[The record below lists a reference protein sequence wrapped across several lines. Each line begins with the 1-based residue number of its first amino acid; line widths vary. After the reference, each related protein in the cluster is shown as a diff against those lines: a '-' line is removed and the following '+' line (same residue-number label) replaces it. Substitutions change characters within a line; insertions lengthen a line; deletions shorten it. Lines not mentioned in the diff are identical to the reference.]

1 MSKLKPHKNHLYHRN
16 FLSVFF
22 PVILF
27 VLGLLPL
34 TGCRPDAEAP
44 ISSDTYTYKVVPN
57 WPQLP
62 PGFTFTKVTGIA
74 TDSAG
79 RIYAAGGKQNPILI
93 FSPEGKY
100 LGSWGGDTIKLKH
113 GLRIHNDHVWVT
125 DVENHQVYQ
134 FTLDGRL
141 LREFGTRGVPGQ
153 GQNQFNRPSDI
164 AFAPNGDIYIS
175 DGYGNSR
182 VVCLAPDGSFKN
194 TWGTKGSEPGQF
206 DLVHGIATDDQGR
219 VYVADRNNRR
229 IQVFTSEGRFLR
241 QWRHVGK
248 PFSFYITADRKIFVT
263 DGKEEGPER
272 VLILDTDG
280 NILATF
286 GQSGPEPGQFKMC
299 HSVHVTDKGEVY
311 IAEAINNRIQKF
323 VPAR

>member
-1 MSKLKPHKNHLYHRN
+1 MTKNQPRMRYLHYRNILPLYRL
-16 FLSVFF
+16 LSVSFF
-22 PVILF
+22 ALTIF
-27 VLGLLPL
+27 
-34 TGCRPDAEAP
+34 TGCHIALENPV
-44 ISSDTYTYKVVPN
+44 SSDTYNFQPVPN

-62 PGFTFTKVTGIA
+62 PDVTFTKVTGIA
-74 TDSAG
+74 ADSKG
-79 RIYAAGGKQNPILI
+79 YVYAAGGQRDPVLI
-93 FSPEGKY
+93 FSPDGK
-100 LGSWGGDTIKLKH
+100 LIGSWGQDIIKLKH
-113 GLRIHNDHVWVT
+113 GLRIHDDKVWVT

-134 FTLDGRL
+134 FTLEGKL
-141 LREFGTRGVPGQ
+141 LRQFGTRGVPGE
-153 GQNQFNRPSDI
+153 GSNQFNRPSDV

-182 VVCLAPDGSFKN
+182 VVCLAPDGSFKRQ
-194 TWGTKGSEPGQF
+194 WGTKGSEPGRF
-206 DLVHGIATDDQGR
+206 DLVHGIAVDAEGR

-229 IQVFTSEGRFLR
+229 VQVFTPDGRFLK

-248 PFSFYITADRKIFVT
+248 PFSFYITADQKIFVT

-272 VLILDTDG
+272 FLILDTDG
-280 NILATF
+280 RILAEF
-286 GQSGPEPGQFKMC
+286 GQTGTEPGQFKMC